1 MAGHGLVP
9 FMQDQVKWTEHYR
22 EKGRRQA
29 KRREM
34 TRPFK
39 EGDVKTSLVLPT
51 TQLEAQAKSELK
63 RDQKD
68 PEVYAP
74 IKATPQFNTPNTSTS
89 AAGGSTTKKRSGD
102 IKKGNPS
109 KKRKNNNL
117 TTGGRDLLHT

>member
-1 MAGHGLVP
+1 
-9 FMQDQVKWTEHYR
+9 MQDKDKWTEHYR

-34 TRPFK
+34 TKPFK
-39 EGDVKTSLVLPT
+39 EGEVKTSLILPT

-89 AAGGSTTKKRSGD
+89 AVGGNTAKKRTAE
-102 IKKGNPS
+102 IKKSKPS
-109 KKRKNNNL
+109 KKRKNNL
-117 TTGGRDLLHT
+117 GGGRDLFHS